1 MGSRLKAHNAPRNDG
16 RRKHGKMTHMGQ
28 AKENL
33 APRAAKEN
41 IQNEI
46 NKFDFRYAQIK
57 ELETK
62 LEEHKR
68 LCDHESDKDM
78 LILLKE
84 EIAQIEGQIKNL
96 TDSLGVSENQ
106 IISPDSAIL
115 EIRAGTG
122 GDEAGLFAFDLYRM
136 YMRYGE
142 KVKWKTEEI
151 FFSENEAGGIK
162 TALMEI
168 KGKDC
173 YKLLK
178 NESGVHRVQ
187 RVPTT
192 ESGGRI
198 HTSTATVAVLPV
210 VSKIEI
216 EIKPE
221 DVKMDFFRAGGHG
234 GQNVNK
240 VSTAVRLTH
249 IPTGLVVECQEERS
263 QSKNREKAMGVL
275 KSRIFNMM
283 QEQQVKN
290 ISDLRSDQIGT
301 GDRSEKIRTYNYPQ
315 DRITDHRLSKS
326 WHNIGVVMNGGIE
339 DMLLETSGLE

>member
-1 MGSRLKAHNAPRNDG
+1 
-16 RRKHGKMTHMGQ
+16 MGQ
-28 AKENL
+28 V
-33 APRAAKEN
+33 KEN

-46 NKFDFRYAQIK
+46 K
-57 ELETK
+57 ELKAK
-62 LEEHKR
+62 LEEHKH
-68 LCDHESDKDM
+68 LCDGEKDTDM
-78 LILLKE
+78 LQLLKE
-84 EIAQIEGQIKNL
+84 EIVQIEGQIKAL
-96 TDSLGVSENQ
+96 SDSLLSLDEDYSKKEEGVLENR
-106 IISPDSAIL
+106 IINPDSAIL

-142 KVKWKTEEI
+142 KVKWKTEEL

-162 TALMEI
+162 TAMVEI

-173 YKLLK
+173 YTLLK

-198 HTSTATVAVLPV
+198 HTSTATVAVLPI

-249 IPTGLVVECQEERS
+249 VPTGLVIECQEERS
-263 QSKNREKAMGVL
+263 QGKNREKAMGVL

-290 ISDLRSDQIGT
+290 IADLRSGQVGT

-315 DRITDHRLSKS
+315 DRITDHRLQKN
-326 WHNIGVVMNGGIE
+326 WHNMEVIMNGGID
-339 DMLLETSGLE
+339 DMLLEMSKLVPEVGRS